1 MEEVQEPSLEREL
14 PDAVVHAILRRC
26 DFEDVCRSACVDRR
40 WHLIASDDSVWQ
52 CLCEK
57 DFYLF
62 QPSDHH
68 GNICPSYKEAYKLWC
83 MNFRMYPRSVVVRA
97 KRCWDSLRDWTSIN
111 YPEIAHSLRP
121 GVSEEDLNNFE
132 GQLGWKLP
140 LAVRVLYRFCGGQDR
155 SPHLNEEDD
164 SDEDSGVDRDY
175 VGLFG
180 GYRFYEHR
188 VDVHFVSL
196 QKALVLTEHF
206 IPQWGDLGDAR
217 KWVIVAASF
226 PLQKFF
232 LLDCQDGSLFVG
244 TRHLATHGGLMSCV
258 PRTPEAADAQDS
270 MLRWLEMYSSRLNS
284 GTYTVQRFDGYDSIS
299 LYPELDPLCSE
310 AVTDGV
316 QVRSSAVFVPE
327 HSTLEDDINF
337 ANYMFAYSIRMRLLA
352 SEDHSPTN
360 VYNSCQLVSRHWI
373 IREDGAFRN
382 EVRGGGVIGQYPL
395 LRRGGR
401 TYTYASCSP
410 LNEPNGSIEGAF
422 TFVPGSLTKPEGPQF
437 LAKVAEFPLE
447 VPSFIY

>member
-1 MEEVQEPSLEREL
+1 MEEAQEEREL

-26 DFEDVCRSACVDRR
+26 DFEDVARSACVDRR
-40 WHLIASDDSVWQ
+40 WHLIASDDSLWQ
-52 CLCEK
+52 FFCEK
-57 DFYLF
+57 NFYLL

-68 GNICPSYKEAYKLWC
+68 GNLCPSYKEAFKLWC
-83 MNFRMYPRSVVVRA
+83 INFRTYPQSLVART
-97 KRCWDSLRDWTSIN
+97 KRCWDSLRHWTSSN

-121 GVSEEDLNNFE
+121 GVSEEELNQFE
-132 GQLGWKLP
+132 EQLGWKLP
-140 LAVRVLYRFCGGQDR
+140 LAVRLLYRFCGGQDR
-155 SPHLNEEDD
+155 SPHLN
-164 SDEDSGVDRDY
+164 DEDESDDEMGIDRDY
-175 VGLFG
+175 MGLFG
-180 GYRFYEHR
+180 GYSFYDHI

-196 QKALVLTEHF
+196 QKGLQLTQHF

-217 KWVIVAASF
+217 KWIIVAASF

-244 TRHLATHGGLMSCV
+244 TRNLTTHGELMSCV
-258 PRTPEAADAQDS
+258 PPASEATDVQDS

-284 GTYTVQRFDGYDSIS
+284 GMYTIQRFDGYDSIS
-299 LYPELDPLCSE
+299 LYPELDPFCSE
-310 AVTDGV
+310 AVSNGV

-327 HSTLEDDINF
+327 HSTVEDNMNF
-337 ANYMFAYSIRMRLLA
+337 KNYMFAYLIRMRFLA
-352 SEDHSPTN
+352 SEDHSTTS
-360 VYNSCQLVSRHWI
+360 VYNSCQLASRHWI
-373 IREDGAFRN
+373 IRENGAFKN

-395 LRRGGR
+395 LRKGGR

-410 LNEPNGSIEGAF
+410 LDEPNGSIEGDF
-422 TFVPGSLTKPEGPQF
+422 SFVPGSWARPEGPPF